1 MGAQSKPQT
10 VAPAK
15 DRLVEYVREA
25 FHGKGRFGSFTKRA
39 TTAMSLAQDEAKRLN
54 HNYIGTEH
62 ILLGLLREG
71 DGVAGEVLSSLG
83 VDLDWVRGGVEHTI
97 GRGDKPVEDNADL
110 GLTPRA
116 KKVIALAVDE
126 ARTLNHRYVGTEHL
140 LLGLA
145 REGEG
150 IAAGVLETLGLDMAR
165 VRTEVLQ
172 ALISGGRGSE
182 SGGAKGNVVTC
193 RIDDRDVEAID
204 LLVEAGIRST
214 RSDAASWLIH
224 AGIDTHQELF
234 DKVRATVVEIRQLR
248 GAAQAM
254 AQQLV
259 IAETPADET
268 APTEQPN
275 DGGKGRA

>member
-1 MGAQSKPQT
+1 MGAQGKPQA
-10 VAPAK
+10 APPATE
-15 DRLVEYVREA
+15 RLVDYVREA

-39 TTAMSLAQDEAKRLN
+39 TTVMSLAQDEAKRLN

-62 ILLGLLREG
+62 ILLGLLAEG
-71 DGVAGEVLSSLG
+71 DGVAAEVLGTLG
-83 VDLDWVRGGVEHTI
+83 VEIDYVRGAVEHTI
-97 GRGDKPVEDNADL
+97 GRGDKPIEGDA

-126 ARTLNHRYVGTEHL
+126 ARTLNHRYIGTEHL

-150 IAAGVLETLGLDMAR
+150 IAAGVLETRGLDMAR
-165 VRTEVLQ
+165 MRTEVLQ
-172 ALISGGRGSE
+172 ALASGTRAAE

-204 LLVEAGIRST
+204 LLVEAGIRTT

-248 GAAQAM
+248 NLAQDM
-254 AQQLV
+254 ARQLT
-259 IAETPADET
+259 AE
-268 APTEQPN
+268 APSATTSSEQPN
-275 DGGKGRA
+275 DKGEERA

>member
-1 MGAQSKPQT
+1 MGAQGKPQT
-10 VAPAK
+10 VTPTK
-15 DRLVEYVREA
+15 DRLVDYVREA
-25 FHGKGRFGSFTKRA
+25 SHGKGRFGSFTKRA
-39 TTAMSLAQDEAKRLN
+39 TTAMSLAQDEAKQLN

-71 DGVAGEVLSSLG
+71 DGVAAEVLSSLG
-83 VDLDWVRGGVEHTI
+83 VELDWVREAVEHTI
-97 GRGDKPVEDNADL
+97 GRGDKPVEGDT

-126 ARTLNHRYVGTEHL
+126 ARTLSHRYIGTEHL

-165 VRTEVLQ
+165 MRTEVLQ
-172 ALISGGRGSE
+172 ALASGGRGSE

-204 LLVEAGIRST
+204 LLVEAGIRTT

-234 DKVRATVVEIRQLR
+234 DKVRATVAEIRQLR

-259 IAETPADET
+259 IAETPADAT
-268 APTEQPN
+268 APPEQAN
-275 DGGKGRA
+275 DKGEGRA

>member
-1 MGAQSKPQT
+1 MGAQGKPQT
-10 VAPAK
+10 VAPAA

-71 DGVAGEVLSSLG
+71 DGVAAEVLGSLG
-83 VDLDWVRGGVEHTI
+83 VELDWVREAVEHTI
-97 GRGDKPVEDNADL
+97 GRGDKPVEGDA

-126 ARTLNHRYVGTEHL
+126 ARTLSHRCIGTEHL

-150 IAAGVLETLGLDMAR
+150 IAAGVLETLGLDMTR
-165 VRTEVLQ
+165 MRTEVLQ
-172 ALISGGRGSE
+172 ALASGGRGSE
-182 SGGAKGNVVTC
+182 SSGAKGNVVTC

-204 LLVEAGIRST
+204 LLVEAGIRTT

-259 IAETPADET
+259 AAETPADAT

-275 DGGKGRA
+275 DRGEGRA